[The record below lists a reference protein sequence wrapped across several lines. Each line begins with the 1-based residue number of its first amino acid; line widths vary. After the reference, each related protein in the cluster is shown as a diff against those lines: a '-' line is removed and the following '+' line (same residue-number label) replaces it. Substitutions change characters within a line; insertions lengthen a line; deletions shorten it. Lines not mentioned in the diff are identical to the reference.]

1 MGGTGDVELEVG
13 QDMSQPALAEVAK
26 NERRSVLALG
36 RQTLVTYVARLVVS
50 DLDVSRRRGAYTTV
64 MKSWL
69 NSIGR

>member
-36 RQTLVTYVARLVVS
+36 RQTVVTYVARLVVS
-50 DLDVSRRRGAYTTV
+50 DLDVSGRRGAYTTI
-64 MKSWL
+64 MKRWL